1 MKHCGPSTAAFLFG
15 AGVETGW
22 GKAGLA
28 RSQQAARRRRQCRT
42 KGRYEALGGRG
53 GGGVVGD
60 TQTRSRDDSV
70 ESDGGILHQLAS
82 WIGPV
87 VGFAAVYALFLSL
100 SLSLSLSPDW
110 PSLFAVCRVA
120 ARRSA
125 RQFGL
130 SRA

>member
-42 KGRYEALGGRG
+42 KGRYEALGG
-53 GGGVVGD
+53 VGD

-100 SLSLSLSPDW
+100 SLSPDW